1 MSAISDQYAI
11 ALFEVSK
18 EEDNLDAIS
27 NAYESFLEAIDK
39 ESMDF
44 FLHPGIDK
52 ATKIEIIQ
60 KTDGPKTLKNFL
72 SVLIQNNR
80 FNGLKEIKE
89 SFDDLLDSM
98 HNRMDVVV
106 YSQKKLTK
114 KRLETLKLRWVWIIF
129 LIGLI
134 LRYLEWEYV
143 FNISHYVINTLIF
156 IPAIVGL
163 LPDKLL
169 ED

>member
-1 MSAISDQYAI
+1 MKSPFKVFKYIFSDSPLTLKYYLIYFIFIIAALSVFVFSPTRALPFPISE
-11 ALFEVSK
+11 L
-18 EEDNLDAIS
+18 S
-27 NAYESFLEAIDK
+27 NVEAILLW
-39 ESMDF
+39 SSLAF
-44 FLHPGIDK
+44 IYLLL
-52 ATKIEIIQ
+52 IIMI
-60 KTDGPKTLKNFL
+60 LL
-72 SVLIQNNR
+72 LI
-80 FNGLKEIKE
+80 
-89 SFDDLLDSM
+89 
-98 HNRMDVVV
+98 
-106 YSQKKLTK
+106 Y